1 MENDTFEI
9 GDREIDSPCD
19 KNLGILLEKSTDHH
33 FDAYEASIYT
43 RDVRYLD
50 LRV

>member
-1 MENDTFEI
+1 M
-9 GDREIDSPCD
+9 DSPYD

-43 RDVRYLD
+43 HNVRYLD
-50 LRV
+50 LRL